1 MKKVKCAKVA
11 LRIPKR
17 WKGDD
22 ERFIACNGKRVLVK
36 TGVDVT
42 LDADLAEVYFNSCA
56 QRDESERRI
65 AEMAS
70 AV

>member
-1 MKKVKCAKVA
+1 MKNENEKVT

-36 TGVDVT
+36 TGVDVQ
-42 LDADLAEVYFNSCA
+42 LDADIAEVYFNSCD

-70 AV
+70 GQ